1 MVYGIKAR
9 MKGRASTPGGW
20 GKKMV
25 DSFIV
30 EIGRCAMQR
39 RPNGEEMRLMP
50 GIPDDRQKYPP
61 RANTAVAGIVWDASR
76 EAEIRLQII
85 GSW

>member
-1 MVYGIKAR
+1 

-25 DSFIV
+25 EGVIG
-30 EIGRCAMQR
+30 EIGRCAVQR
-39 RPNGEEMRLMP
+39 RPNGEEMRPMP
-50 GIPDDRQKYPP
+50 GTPDERQKYPP
-61 RANTAVAGIVWDASR
+61 RANTAVAGIVWDAPR
-76 EAEIRLQII
+76 EVEIRLQII